1 MANTIK
7 LKRSS
12 TASDTPSASDL
23 EVGELAINTADAKL
37 FTKHTDNSIKEISGS
52 GGDVVD
58 DTSPELG
65 GDLQSNGNDID
76 LADNDILRL
85 GSGDDAEF
93 FVNGSHLY
101 LDLNSGIGNFY
112 IRDGSTTRYT
122 FNDNGNFT
130 ATGNVTAYSDRRV
143 KAQFEPIIDALSK
156 VQQLHGQTYI
166 RTDMDDANRRYAG
179 LIAQDVELV
188 LPEAVSEVDEHL
200 ALDYSGTIALLVE
213 AIKDLKAEVDELKTK
228 LEAA

>member
-1 MANTIK
+1 M
-7 LKRSS
+7 
-12 TASDTPSASDL
+12 
-23 EVGELAINTADAKL
+23 
-37 FTKHTDNSIKEISGS
+37 
-52 GGDVVD
+52 
-58 DTSPELG
+58 
-65 GDLQSNGNDID
+65 
-76 LADNDILRL
+76 
-85 GSGDDAEF
+85 
-93 FVNGSHLY
+93 
-101 LDLNSGIGNFY
+101 DLNSGIGNFY